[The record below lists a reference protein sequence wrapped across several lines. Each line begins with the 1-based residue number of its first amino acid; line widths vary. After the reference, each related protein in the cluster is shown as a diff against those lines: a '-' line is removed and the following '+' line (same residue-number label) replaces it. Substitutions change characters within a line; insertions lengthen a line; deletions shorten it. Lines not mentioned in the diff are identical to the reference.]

1 MDGQNSIL
9 SGEAPSVDTGVVD
22 QTEVTATVEGV
33 GTAKS
38 GVVEQSGEVSFDGLV
53 GKDGMLSE
61 GWRNALPENIRN
73 ERSLD
78 SIKNFST
85 LAQSYVHAQKAIGAN
100 KVAIPGAD
108 ATPEEKSAFYNALGR
123 PEKAEDYKIETP
135 ADIPEGLVFN
145 DESMNEFKK
154 FAFEHGLSQEQA
166 NKAVEF
172 QGQMLAK
179 EYQASVAAA
188 EAEFVQTEAKLKT
201 EFGPNYNNTIAQCN
215 KAMQTFGVV
224 ETLKNAGLL
233 NNYEVIKM
241 FSKIGGSLSESKLKG
256 ESEPVSSSAQSRY
269 NDIIGN
275 TDGAYYKHDHPMHEQ
290 TVAEVTRLLSVLNQK

>member
-9 SGEAPSVDTGVVD
+9 SGEAPAVDTGVVD

-33 GTAKS
+33 GTAQS

-108 ATPEEKSAFYNALGR
+108 ATPEEKSAFYSALGR
-123 PEKAEDYKIETP
+123 PESAEKYEITKPEG
-135 ADIPEGLVFN
+135 IPEGLNF
-145 DESMNEFKK
+145 DDAALGEFKK
-154 FAFEHGLSQEQA
+154 FAFEHGLNNEQA

-172 QGQMLAK
+172 QAQMVAK
-179 EYQASVAAA
+179 EYQASEAAA
-188 EAEFVQTEAKLKT
+188 EAEMVQTEAKLKT
-201 EFGPNYNNTIAQCN
+201 EFGAEYGATIAQCN
-215 KAMQTFGVV
+215 KAIQTFGVGEV
-224 ETLKNAGLL
+224 LKNAGLL

-275 TDGAYYKHDHPMHEQ
+275 TEGAYYKHDHPMHEQ